1 MDINLKK
8 DAGVLEDS
16 NQLEKDKKL
25 CFEELERT
33 TFRKVISN
41 ILRHLLLIGIS
52 IITFFPFIWM
62 FSSALKTKDE
72 IFNFPPTLIPESAQW
87 SNFINVFKDAPFTVY
102 MGNSLFVAVVEVSF
116 QIISSAMIAY
126 AITQF
131 KFNGRKI
138 LFAIIMGTY
147 MLPTAITYIP
157 CYMLLSKLNLIDTL
171 SGLIISNLASI
182 FGIFLIRQAFLQI
195 DKSLVEAARMD
206 GASHWKILWKI
217 MFPLTKPNF
226 ITFGLISFVTCYND
240 YMYPS
245 LITKS
250 PEKFLISAG
259 LRQFF
264 IQGGAYGI
272 KWPEIMA
279 ASTLTVLPLLI
290 LFVVAQKWFMQGV
303 GDTGVKG

>member
-8 DAGVLEDS
+8 DVEVLDDS
-16 NQLEKDKKL
+16 NQLEKDEKQY
-25 CFEELERT
+25 FEELERT

-41 ILRHLLLIGIS
+41 ILRHLVLIGIS

-62 FSSALKTKDE
+62 LSSALKTKDE
-72 IFNFPPTLIPESAQW
+72 IFNFPPTLIPQSAQW
-87 SNFINVFKDAPFTVY
+87 GNFINVFKEAPFTVY
-102 MGNSLFVAVVEVSF
+102 MGNSLFVAVVEVAF

-131 KFNGRKI
+131 KFKGRKI

-147 MLPTAITYIP
+147 MLPTATTYIP

-245 LITKS
+245 LIIKS

-290 LFVVAQKWFMQGV
+290 LFVIAQKWFMQGV
-303 GDTGVKG
+303 GDSGVKG